1 MLRNYLKVILR
12 ILTRNKLYSFISVSG
27 LAVGFACCT
36 LLLLYVRHELSYDRY
51 HEDVDSIYRVAVHY
65 KFQDRE
71 GRAPYSPAA
80 LAPLL
85 KQENPQVLAAAR
97 LKSVSDEK
105 VALRYKDRSFL
116 EHRFW
121 WAEQDVFDVVS
132 IPIISGD
139 RNATL
144 ARPNTV
150 AISESMAKK
159 YFRDENPIGK
169 TMTMN
174 SAQNLEVTA
183 VYRDQPSNSHLQF
196 DFLASLQI
204 RKEFPG
210 SWLHFEYLTYLKI
223 MPNGNPEVLADEINR
238 AVQSSKGGELLRQAG
253 GSFEY
258 FLQKVPDIHLYSDLD
273 VEIKPGADI
282 THVYVYS
289 LIAIFILVIAAVNF
303 VNLTISMAGKR
314 SKELEVRR
322 AAGAQ
327 RRQLALQLIGE
338 SVVLSLFAALFALIL
353 IDLSLPWFNGVTGK
367 EIEVDYVNDPSI
379 LIGFLAIALLT
390 GLLAGIY
397 PAIMQSGFHSDGG
410 PGRGAV
416 FGKKR
421 GSLRN
426 TLIVA
431 QFAISISLILG
442 TLGLS
447 RQLNYLQSKHL
458 GFEKANLLFVSLRS
472 EILRRNFKPLKEKWL
487 QYPDVIGVTR
497 CSELPGLVENLHRIK
512 LKGETDE
519 EAMVVTGLWVDFD
532 FLETLGA
539 EILQGRAFSP
549 DFPND
554 LVSGCLINE
563 SMAKLMGGKSK
574 SVGQKLDGDLADEGQ
589 KGAEIIGVVA
599 DFHFQSLRFDIRP
612 LVIYMKNNRV
622 INASE
627 LPKVLIRVSGGDLR
641 RTIELLESDWH
652 EIDPNAPFEIGFL
665 DQRTHSLY
673 RSGLQLSRIF
683 GSFAIVALLLASLG
697 LFAVTA
703 VVTEHRTKEIGI
715 RKAVGASL
723 GNLVFRLSG
732 PFLKLVVLAN
742 AIAWP
747 IAYYWLRQWYDEF
760 AYRTNIDFG
769 MFLIAGSVAFLIAF
783 GAVAFH
789 TVKTAL
795 ANPIDALRYE

>member
-12 ILTRNKLYSFISVSG
+12 ILTRNKLYSFISVGG
-27 LAVGFACCT
+27 LAVGFACST
-36 LLLLYVRHELSYDRY
+36 LLLLSVRHELSYDRY

-71 GRAPYSPAA
+71 GRMSTSPAA
-80 LAPLL
+80 LALLL

-97 LKSVSDEK
+97 LEFVSNEN

-132 IPIISGD
+132 IPVISGD

-169 TMTMN
+169 TMIMN
-174 SAQNLEVTA
+174 SARNLEVTA

-204 RKEFPG
+204 RKEFPF
-210 SWLHFEYLTYLKI
+210 SWTHFNYLTYLKI
-223 MPNGNPEVLADEINR
+223 MPNGNPEVLTDEINR
-238 AVQSSKGGELLRQAG
+238 AVQSSKGGEALRQVG

-273 VEIKPGADI
+273 GEIELGADV

-289 LIAIFILVIAAVNF
+289 LIATFILVIAAVNF

-314 SKELEVRR
+314 SKELGVRR

-327 RRQLALQLIGE
+327 RRQLAQQLIGE
-338 SVVLSLFAALFALIL
+338 SVVLSLFGALFASVL
-353 IDLSLPWFNGVTGK
+353 IDLSLPWFNGVAGK
-367 EIEVDYVNDPSI
+367 KIEVDYVNDPSI

-390 GLLAGIY
+390 GLLAAIY
-397 PAIMQSGFHSDGG
+397 PAIIQSGFHSDGG
-410 PGRGAV
+410 PGRGVV

-431 QFAISISLILG
+431 QFAISGALILG

-447 RQLNYLQSKHL
+447 KQLDYLQSRHL
-458 GFEKANLLFVSLRS
+458 GFDKANLLFVSMRS

-497 CSELPGLVENLHRIK
+497 CSELPGFVENLHRIK

-549 DFPND
+549 DFPSD
-554 LVSGCLINE
+554 PVSGCVVNE
-563 SMAKLMGGKSK
+563 SLAKLMGKERK
-574 SVGQKLDGDLADEGQ
+574 SVGQMLAGGTEV
-589 KGAEIIGVVA
+589 IGVVA

-612 LVIYMKNNRV
+612 LVIFMKDNRV
-622 INASE
+622 FNTSE
-627 LPKVLIRVSGGDLR
+627 LPKVLIRVSDGDLR

-673 RSGLQLSRIF
+673 RSDLQLSRIF

-783 GAVAFH
+783 GAIAFH

>member
-12 ILTRNKLYSFISVSG
+12 ILTRNKLFSFVSVSG
-27 LAVGFACCT
+27 LATGFACCT
-36 LLLLYVRHELSYDRY
+36 LALLYVRHELSYDRY
-51 HEDVDSIYRVAVHY
+51 HADADSIYRVAVHGRT
-65 KFQDRE
+65 KDRE
-71 GRAPYSPAA
+71 FRWPMSAAPVAS
-80 LAPLL
+80 LL
-85 KQENPQVLAAAR
+85 KQESPQVLAAAR
-97 LKSVSDEK
+97 LQVLPDERF
-105 VALRYKDRSFL
+105 ALRYKDRSFL

-121 WAEQDVFDVVS
+121 WAEQDVLDVFS
-132 IPIISGD
+132 IPVTAGD
-139 RNATL
+139 RNTTL
-144 ARPNTV
+144 VRPNTV

-159 YFRDENPIGK
+159 YFRGENPIGK
-169 TMTMN
+169 TMIMN

-183 VYRDQPSNSHLQF
+183 VYRDQPSNSHLHF

-204 RKEFPG
+204 PEEFSS
-210 SWLHFEYLTYLKI
+210 SWANYNYLTYVKI
-223 MPNGNPEVLADEINR
+223 APNGNPEVLADEINR
-238 AVQSSKGGELLRQAG
+238 ALQSSKVGELLRQIG
-253 GSFEY
+253 GSVEY

-273 VEIKPGADI
+273 VEVEPGADVK
-282 THVYVYS
+282 HVYVYS
-289 LIAIFILVIAAVNF
+289 LIATFILVIAAVNF

-314 SKELEVRR
+314 SKELGVRR

-327 RRQLALQLIGE
+327 RGQLVRQLIGE

-410 PGRGAV
+410 LRRGAV
-416 FGKKR
+416 FGKR
-421 GSLRN
+421 RDSLRN

-431 QFAISISLILG
+431 QFAISGALILA

-458 GFEKANLLFVSLRS
+458 GFDKANLLFVSLRS

-497 CSELPGLVENLHRIK
+497 CSELPGFVVNSHDIR
-512 LKGETDE
+512 LKGEIKT
-519 EAMVVTGLWVDFD
+519 EAMVVNGLWVDFD
-532 FLETLGA
+532 FLETLGV
-539 EILQGRAFSP
+539 EILQGRVFSP
-549 DFPND
+549 DFPSD
-554 LVSGCLINE
+554 LTSGCVINE
-563 SMAKLMGGKSK
+563 SMAKLMGKERK
-574 SVGQKLDGDLADEGQ
+574 SVGQMLAVGGD
-589 KGAEIIGVVA
+589 AEVIGVVA
-599 DFHFQSLRFDIRP
+599 DFHFQPLRFDIRP
-612 LVIYMKNNRV
+612 LAIYMKDNRA
-622 INASE
+622 INRSE
-627 LPKVLIRVSGGDLR
+627 LPKVLIRISGGDLR

-673 RSGLQLSRIF
+673 RADLQLSRIF
-683 GSFAIVALLLASLG
+683 GSLATVALLLASLG

-703 VVTEHRTKEIGI
+703 IVTEHRTKEIGI

-732 PFLKLVVLAN
+732 PFLKLVVLGN

-747 IAYYWLRQWYDEF
+747 IAYYWLRQWYEEF
-760 AYRTNIDFG
+760 AYRTTIDFG
-769 MFLIAGSVAFLIAF
+769 MFLIAGSVAFMIAF
-783 GAVAFH
+783 GAIAFH

>member
-12 ILTRNKLYSFISVSG
+12 ILTRNKLYSFINVGG
-27 LAVGFACCT
+27 LAVGFACST

-71 GRAPYSPAA
+71 GRGSTSPAA
-80 LAPLL
+80 LALLL

-97 LKSVSDEK
+97 LEFVSDEN

-169 TMTMN
+169 TMIMN

-204 RKEFPG
+204 RKEFPF
-210 SWLHFEYLTYLKI
+210 SWTHFNYLTYLKI

-238 AVQSSKGGELLRQAG
+238 AVQSSKGGEALRQVG

-273 VEIKPGADI
+273 DEIEPGADV

-289 LIAIFILVIAAVNF
+289 LIATFILVIAAVNF

-314 SKELEVRR
+314 SKELGVRR

-327 RRQLALQLIGE
+327 RRQLAQQLIGE
-338 SVVLSLFAALFALIL
+338 SVVLSLFGALFALIL

-367 EIEVDYVNDPSI
+367 KIEVDYVNDPSI

-390 GLLAGIY
+390 GFLAAIY
-397 PAIMQSGFHSDGG
+397 PAILQSRFHSDGG

-431 QFAISISLILG
+431 QFAISSALILG

-447 RQLNYLQSKHL
+447 RQLDYLQSRHL
-458 GFEKANLLFVSLRS
+458 GFEKANLLYVSLRS
-472 EILRRNFKPLKEKWL
+472 EILRRNFEPLKEKWL

-497 CSELPGLVENLHRIK
+497 CSELPGLVENLYRIK

-532 FLETLGA
+532 FFETLGA

-563 SMAKLMGGKSK
+563 STAKLMGGKSK
-574 SVGQKLDGDLADEGQ
+574 SVGQKLDDDGLEDTEV
-589 KGAEIIGVVA
+589 IGVVA

-612 LVIYMKNNRV
+612 LMIYMKDNRV
-622 INASE
+622 VNTSE
-627 LPKVLIRVSGGDLR
+627 LPKVLIRVSDGDLR

-673 RSGLQLSRIF
+673 RSDLQLSRIF
-683 GSFAIVALLLASLG
+683 GSFAIVALLLTSLG

-723 GNLVFRLSG
+723 SDLVFRLSG

-760 AYRTNIDFG
+760 AYRTDIDFG
-769 MFLIAGSVAFLIAF
+769 MFLMTGLVSLLIAF
-783 GAVAFH
+783 SAIAFRA
-789 TVKTAL
+789 VKTAL

>member
-36 LLLLYVRHELSYDRY
+36 LALLYVRHELSYDRY
-51 HEDVDSIYRVAVHY
+51 HADADSIYRVAVHGRV
-65 KFQDRE
+65 KDRE
-71 GRAPYSPAA
+71 FRWPISAAP
-80 LAPLL
+80 LASLL
-85 KQENPQVLAAAR
+85 KQENPQVLAAGR
-97 LKSVSDEK
+97 FQVFPDERF
-105 VALRYKDRSFL
+105 ALRYKERSFL

-121 WAEQDVFDVVS
+121 WADQDVFDVLS
-132 IPIISGD
+132 IPITAGD
-139 RNATL
+139 RNTTL

-150 AISESMAKK
+150 AISESMAEK

-169 TMTMN
+169 TMIMN

-183 VYRDQPSNSHLQF
+183 VYRDQPRNSHLQF

-204 RKEFPG
+204 PEEH
-210 SWLHFEYLTYLKI
+210 SSHWTNLNYLTYIKI
-223 MPNGNPEVLADEINR
+223 TPNGNPEVLADEINR
-238 AVQSSKGGELLRQAG
+238 AVQSSKGGEALRQFG
-253 GSFEY
+253 GSVEY

-273 VEIKPGADI
+273 VEIEPGADI

-289 LIAIFILVIAAVNF
+289 LIAAFILVIAAVNF
-303 VNLTISMAGKR
+303 VNLTISMTGKR
-314 SKELEVRR
+314 SKELGVRR

-338 SVVLSLFAALFALIL
+338 SVVLSLFAALFALAL

-367 EIEVDYVNDPSI
+367 EIAVDYVNDPSI

-416 FGKKR
+416 LGKKR

-431 QFAISISLILG
+431 QFAISSALILG

-447 RQLNYLQSKHL
+447 RQLDYLQSKHL

-472 EILRRNFKPLKEKWL
+472 EIIRRNFKPLKEKWL
-487 QYPDVIGVTR
+487 QNPDVIGVTR
-497 CSELPGLVENLHRIK
+497 CSALPGFVLNEHNVK
-512 LKGETDE
+512 MKGAADE
-519 EAMVVTGLWVDFD
+519 EAMVVNGLWVDFD
-532 FLETLGA
+532 FFETLGA

-549 DFPND
+549 DFPSD
-554 LVSGCLINE
+554 PVSGCVVNE
-563 SMAKLMGGKSK
+563 SLAKLMGKERK
-574 SVGQKLDGDLADEGQ
+574 SVGQMLAGGTEV
-589 KGAEIIGVVA
+589 IGVVA
-599 DFHFQSLRFDIRP
+599 DFHFQPLRFDIRP
-612 LVIYMKNNRV
+612 LAIYMKDNRGKGWD
-622 INASE
+622 E
-627 LPKVLIRVSGGDLR
+627 LPKVLIRVSSGDLR

-665 DQRTHSLY
+665 DQRTRSLY
-673 RSGLQLSRIF
+673 RSDLQLSRIF

-723 GNLVFRLSG
+723 GNLVFCLSG

-760 AYRTNIDFG
+760 AYRTDIDFE
-769 MFLIAGSVAFLIAF
+769 MFLMTGLVSLLIAF
-783 GAVAFH
+783 SAIAFH

>member
-1 MLRNYLKVILR
+1 M
-12 ILTRNKLYSFISVSG
+12 
-27 LAVGFACCT
+27 
-36 LLLLYVRHELSYDRY
+36 
-51 HEDVDSIYRVAVHY
+51 
-65 KFQDRE
+65 
-71 GRAPYSPAA
+71 
-80 LAPLL
+80 
-85 KQENPQVLAAAR
+85 
-97 LKSVSDEK
+97 
-105 VALRYKDRSFL
+105 
-116 EHRFW
+116 
-121 WAEQDVFDVVS
+121 
-132 IPIISGD
+132 
-139 RNATL
+139 
-144 ARPNTV
+144 
-150 AISESMAKK
+150 
-159 YFRDENPIGK
+159 
-169 TMTMN
+169 
-174 SAQNLEVTA
+174 
-183 VYRDQPSNSHLQF
+183 
-196 DFLASLQI
+196 
-204 RKEFPG
+204 
-210 SWLHFEYLTYLKI
+210 
-223 MPNGNPEVLADEINR
+223 
-238 AVQSSKGGELLRQAG
+238 
-253 GSFEY
+253 
-258 FLQKVPDIHLYSDLD
+258 PDIHLYSDLD
-273 VEIKPGADI
+273 VEVEPGADVK
-282 THVYVYS
+282 HVYVYS
-289 LIAIFILVIAAVNF
+289 LIATFILVIAAVNF

-314 SKELEVRR
+314 SKELGVRR

-327 RRQLALQLIGE
+327 RGQLVRQLIGE

-416 FGKKR
+416 FGKR
-421 GSLRN
+421 RDSLRN

-431 QFAISISLILG
+431 QFAISGALILG

-497 CSELPGLVENLHRIK
+497 CSALPGFVVNSHDIR
-512 LKGETDE
+512 LKGEIKT
-519 EAMVVTGLWVDFD
+519 EAMVVNGLWVDFD
-532 FLETLGA
+532 FFETLGA

-549 DFPND
+549 DFPSD
-554 LVSGCLINE
+554 PTSGCVINE
-563 SMAKLMGGKSK
+563 SMAKLMGKERK
-574 SVGQKLDGDLADEGQ
+574 SVGQMLAVGGD
-589 KGAEIIGVVA
+589 AEVIGVVA
-599 DFHFQSLRFDIRP
+599 DFHFQPLRFDIRP
-612 LVIYMKNNRV
+612 LAIYMKDNRA
-622 INASE
+622 INRSE

-673 RSGLQLSRIF
+673 RSDLQLSRIF
-683 GSFAIVALLLASLG
+683 GSLATVALLLASLG

-703 VVTEHRTKEIGI
+703 IVTEHRTKEIGI

-747 IAYYWLRQWYDEF
+747 IAYYWLRQWYEEF
-760 AYRTNIDFG
+760 AYRTTIDFG

-783 GAVAFH
+783 GAIAFH

>member
-27 LAVGFACCT
+27 LAAGFACCT
-36 LLLLYVRHELSYDRY
+36 LALLYVRHELSYDRY
-51 HEDVDSIYRVAVHY
+51 HADADSIYRVAVY
-65 KFQDRE
+65 WKIRDRE
-71 GRAPYSPAA
+71 VKLPVTAPA

-97 LKSVSDEK
+97 FQVFPDERF
-105 VALRYKDRSFL
+105 ALRYKERSFL
-116 EHRFW
+116 EHRFF
-121 WAEQDVFDVVS
+121 WADQDVFDVLS
-132 IPIISGD
+132 IPVTAGD
-139 RNATL
+139 GNDTL
-144 ARPNTV
+144 VRPNTV

-159 YFRDENPIGK
+159 YFRGENPIGK
-169 TMTMN
+169 TIIMN
-174 SAQNLEVTA
+174 SARNLEVTA
-183 VYRDQPSNSHLQF
+183 VYRDQPGNSHLHF

-204 RKEFPG
+204 PEEFA
-210 SWLHFEYLTYLKI
+210 SFWTNHSYLTYIKI
-223 MPNGNPEVLADEINR
+223 APNGNPEVLADEINR
-238 AVQSSKGGELLRQAG
+238 AVQSSKGGELLRQMG
-253 GSFEY
+253 GSIDY
-258 FLQKVPDIHLYSDLD
+258 FLQKVPDIHLYSDRDLK
-273 VEIKPGADI
+273 IWPGADV

-289 LIAIFILVIAAVNF
+289 LIATFILVIAAVNF

-314 SKELEVRR
+314 SKELGIRR

-327 RRQLALQLIGE
+327 RGQLALQLIGE
-338 SVVLSLFAALFALIL
+338 SVVLSLFAALLALIL

-367 EIEVDYVNDPSI
+367 EIAVDYVNDPSI

-410 PGRGAV
+410 LRRGAV
-416 FGKKR
+416 FGKR
-421 GSLRN
+421 RDSLRN
-426 TLIVA
+426 TLIVV
-431 QFAISISLILG
+431 QFAVSISLILG

-458 GFEKANLLFVSLRS
+458 GFDKANLLYVSLRS
-472 EILRRNFKPLKEKWL
+472 DILRRNFKPLKEKWL
-487 QYPDVIGVTR
+487 QNPDVIGVTR
-497 CSELPGLVENLHRIK
+497 CSELPGFVMNAHKFRLI
-512 LKGETDE
+512 GETE
-519 EAMVVTGLWVDFD
+519 AEAMVVNGLWVDFD
-532 FLETLGA
+532 FFETLGA

-574 SVGQKLDGDLADEGQ
+574 AVGQKLDGDLDDEGL

-612 LVIYMKNNRV
+612 LMIYMKDNRV
-622 INASE
+622 VNTSE

-723 GNLVFRLSG
+723 SDLVFRLSG
-732 PFLKLVVLAN
+732 PFLKLVMLAN
-742 AIAWP
+742 AVAWP

-760 AYRTNIDFG
+760 AYRTNIDLE
-769 MFLIAGSVAFLIAF
+769 MFLDR
-783 GAVAFH
+783 
-789 TVKTAL
+789 L
-795 ANPIDALRYE
+795 AWSPY

>member
-12 ILTRNKLYSFISVSG
+12 ILTRNKLYSFVSVSG
-27 LAVGFACCT
+27 LAAGFACCT
-36 LLLLYVRHELSYDRY
+36 LALLYVRHELSYDRY
-51 HEDVDSIYRVAVHY
+51 HQDADSIYRVAVHGRV
-65 KFQDRE
+65 KGRE
-71 GRAPYSPAA
+71 FRWPMSAAPVAS
-80 LAPLL
+80 LL
-85 KQENPQVLAAAR
+85 KQESPQVLAAAR
-97 LKSVSDEK
+97 LQVLPDERF
-105 VALRYKDRSFL
+105 ALRYKERSFL
-116 EHRFW
+116 EHRFF
-121 WAEQDVFDVVS
+121 WAEQDVLDVLS
-132 IPIISGD
+132 IPVTAGD
-139 RNATL
+139 RNTTL
-144 ARPNTV
+144 VRPNTV
-150 AISESMAKK
+150 AISESTAKK
-159 YFRDENPIGK
+159 YFRGENPIGK
-169 TMTMN
+169 TMIMN
-174 SAQNLEVTA
+174 SARNLEVTA

-204 RKEFPG
+204 PEEFSS
-210 SWLHFEYLTYLKI
+210 SWANYNYLTYVKI
-223 MPNGNPEVLADEINR
+223 APNGNPEVLADEINR
-238 AVQSSKGGELLRQAG
+238 AVQSSKIGELLRQIG
-253 GSFEY
+253 GSVEY

-273 VEIKPGADI
+273 VEVEPGADVK
-282 THVYVYS
+282 HVYVYS
-289 LIAIFILVIAAVNF
+289 LIATFILVIAAVNF

-314 SKELEVRR
+314 SKELGVRR

-327 RRQLALQLIGE
+327 RGQLVRQLIGE

-397 PAIMQSGFHSDGG
+397 PAIVQSGFHSDGG
-410 PGRGAV
+410 LRRGAV
-416 FGKKR
+416 FGKR
-421 GSLRN
+421 RDSLRN

-431 QFAISISLILG
+431 QFAISSALILG

-447 RQLNYLQSKHL
+447 RQLDYLQARHL

-487 QYPDVIGVTR
+487 QNPDVIGVTR
-497 CSELPGLVENLHRIK
+497 CSELPGFVVNSHDIR
-512 LKGETDE
+512 LKGEIKT
-519 EAMVVTGLWVDFD
+519 EAMVVNGLWVDFD

-539 EILQGRAFSP
+539 EILQGRVFSP
-549 DFPND
+549 DFPSD
-554 LVSGCLINE
+554 LTSGCVINE
-563 SMAKLMGGKSK
+563 SMAKLMGKERK
-574 SVGQKLDGDLADEGQ
+574 SVGQMLAVGGD
-589 KGAEIIGVVA
+589 AEVIGVVA
-599 DFHFQSLRFDIRP
+599 DFHFQPLRFDIRP
-612 LVIYMKNNRV
+612 LAIYMKDNRA
-622 INASE
+622 INRSE
-627 LPKVLIRVSGGDLR
+627 LPKVLIRISGGDLR

-673 RSGLQLSRIF
+673 RSDLQLSRIF
-683 GSFAIVALLLASLG
+683 GSLATVALLLASLG

-723 GNLVFRLSG
+723 SDLVFRLSG

-742 AIAWP
+742 AVAWP

-760 AYRTNIDFG
+760 AYRTNIDFE
-769 MFLIAGSVAFLIAF
+769 MFLMTGLVSLLIAF
-783 GAVAFH
+783 SAIAFRA
-789 TVKTAL
+789 VKTAL

>member
-12 ILTRNKLYSFISVSG
+12 ILTRNKLYSFISVGG

-71 GRAPYSPAA
+71 GRMSTSPAA

-85 KQENPQVLAAAR
+85 RQENPQVLAAAR

-169 TMTMN
+169 TMIMN

-204 RKEFPG
+204 RKEFPF
-210 SWLHFEYLTYLKI
+210 SWTHFEYLTYLKI

-238 AVQSSKGGELLRQAG
+238 AVQSSKGGELLRQVG

-258 FLQKVPDIHLYSDLD
+258 FLKKVPDIHLYSDLD
-273 VEIKPGADI
+273 DEIELGADV

-289 LIAIFILVIAAVNF
+289 LIATFILVIAAVNF
-303 VNLTISMAGKR
+303 VNLTLSMAGKR

-327 RRQLALQLIGE
+327 RRQLAQQLIGE
-338 SVVLSLFAALFALIL
+338 SVVLSLFGALFALIL

-367 EIEVDYVNDPSI
+367 KIEVDYVNDPSI

-390 GLLAGIY
+390 GLLAAIY
-397 PAIMQSGFHSDGG
+397 PAILQSRFHSDGG

-431 QFAISISLILG
+431 QFAISSALILG

-447 RQLNYLQSKHL
+447 RQLDYLQSKHL
-458 GFEKANLLFVSLRS
+458 GFEKANLLFVSMRS
-472 EILRRNFKPLKEKWL
+472 EILRRNFEPLKEKWL

-512 LKGETDE
+512 SKGETDE

-532 FLETLGA
+532 FFETLGA

-563 SMAKLMGGKSK
+563 STAKLMGGKSK
-574 SVGQKLDGDLADEGQ
+574 AVGQKLDDDGLEDTEV
-589 KGAEIIGVVA
+589 IGVVA

-612 LVIYMKNNRV
+612 LMIYMKDNRV
-622 INASE
+622 VNTSE
-627 LPKVLIRVSGGDLR
+627 LPKVLIRVSDGDLR

-673 RSGLQLSRIF
+673 RSDLQLSRIF

-723 GNLVFRLSG
+723 SDLVFRLSG
-732 PFLKLVVLAN
+732 PFLKLVMLAN
-742 AIAWP
+742 AVAWP

-760 AYRTNIDFG
+760 AYRTNIDFE
-769 MFLIAGSVAFLIAF
+769 MFLMTGLVSSLIAF
-783 GAVAFH
+783 GAIAFRA
-789 TVKTAL
+789 VKTAL